1 MHLIISATRNNN
13 HKLALALEETG
24 KNLSMEVK
32 VICLED
38 YELPVYTPTLEAQ
51 GVPEM
56 ALTLTELFSKAKS
69 LIFCAPEYNGS
80 IPPIVNNAIAWISR
94 SGNEDWRASFNGKPA
109 VVATHSGGGGLK
121 VTQAMRAQLEHLG
134 AVVIPRPVITNFS
147 KELNPDS
154 AKAILGQLNI
164 LAGALSR

>member
-13 HKLALALEETG
+13 QKLASSLEKTAKELGMET
-24 KNLSMEVK
+24 K

-38 YELPVYTPTLEAQ
+38 YDLPVYTPTIESNGIPQA
-51 GVPEM
+51 
-56 ALTLTELFSKAKS
+56 ALTLTEVFSEAKS
-69 LIFCAPEYNGS
+69 LVFCAPEYNGS

-94 SGNEDWRASFNGKPA
+94 SGNEDWRAAFNGKPA

-134 AVVIPRPVITNFS
+134 AVVLPRPVVTNFS

-154 AKAILGQLNI
+154 AVAIMGQLNV
-164 LAGALSR
+164 LGNALS